1 MTAPSVSVHYLG
13 RRDYEMVWRAMQD
26 FVTDRDPEQPGEIW
40 VVEHPPVFTL
50 GTNAK
55 PEHVLAAGEI
65 PLVATDRGGE
75 VTYHGP
81 GQLVVYPLIY
91 LPATGLAVRSL
102 VSALEQAVVDTL
114 TPYDIDAYP
123 RRDAPGVY
131 VDGKKIASIG
141 LRIRKSWCYHGIAF
155 NIAMDLEPFGRIN
168 PCGYAGLQITQTLDL
183 GGPQTLTAATTEF
196 IPHCLKRLGY
206 HTGQISRKING

>member
-1 MTAPSVSVHYLG
+1 MTAPTVSVNYLG
-13 RRDYEMVWRAMQD
+13 KRDYEPVWHAMQD
-26 FVTDRDPEQPGEIW
+26 FVTDRDPQQPGEIW

-55 PEHVLAAGEI
+55 PEHVLAAGDI

-81 GQLVVYPLIY
+81 GQLVVYPLVY
-91 LPATGLAVRSL
+91 LPATGLAVRTL
-102 VSALEQAVVDTL
+102 VSALELAVVDTL
-114 TPYDIDAYP
+114 APYKIDAYP

-168 PCGYAGLQITQTLDL
+168 PCGYAGLQITQTRDL
-183 GGPQTLTAATTEF
+183 GGPQTFAAATAEF
-196 IPHCLKRLGY
+196 IPHVLKRLGY
-206 HTGQISRKING
+206 HTQQI